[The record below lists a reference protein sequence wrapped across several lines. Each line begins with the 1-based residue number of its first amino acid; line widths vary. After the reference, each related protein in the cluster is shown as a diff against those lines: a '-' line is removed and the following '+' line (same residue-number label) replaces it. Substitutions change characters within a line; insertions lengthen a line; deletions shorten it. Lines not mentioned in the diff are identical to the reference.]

1 MAVHYLDHVDFIAEP
16 PPPPHFIKEGLELPK
31 IESLVVGGV
40 PKERGV
46 KPEKGLM

>member
-16 PPPPHFIKEGLELPK
+16 PFIKEGLELPK
-31 IESLVVGGV
+31 IEVLVVGGV
-40 PKERGV
+40 PKERGGV